1 MLSRVW
7 PSAALF
13 SSSASS
19 ESIGIS
25 TPTCRPRALGRCA
38 NPLGRQNRPRDGQ
51 RGSLHPQR
59 KVLHGQHGAHLDV
72 PGSVVQVRPDLC
84 SPFRAQRVG
93 RQGDARLLY
102 LAGGDHHQA
111 RRVLA
116 AVGDDAPLAKVAR
129 LAPQNKLARVEGT
142 QKLASLTPRRRAF
155 CEGESSV
162 KGAETEPR
170 ILEREK
176 PCAAESRALKSW
188 VTAGK

>member
-59 KVLHGQHGAHLDV
+59 IFLHGQHL
-72 PGSVVQVRPDLC
+72 GSAAPISMSRVLSSSVRPDLC

-93 RQGDARLLY
+93 RQGDARLPY
-102 LAGGDHHQA
+102 LAGGDDHQA
-111 RRVLA
+111 RRLLA

-129 LAPQNKLARVEGT
+129 LAPQNKLAR
-142 QKLASLTPRRRAF
+142 
-155 CEGESSV
+155 GE
-162 KGAETEPR
+162 
-170 ILEREK
+170 
-176 PCAAESRALKSW
+176 AA
-188 VTAGK
+188 